1 MTWLSY
7 ALLVLAVL
15 LAAGWTLLLLALR
28 SLRRRTEELQAEVAA
43 LTPAPALAPDL
54 EAAFGTGTRR
64 LLVIEI
70 LNAVE
75 LATQRAKAARI
86 LGVVAP
92 EMLRKIVV
100 EQAAKDIVVQLA
112 EEGVHAQVT
121 VHAAR

>member
-7 ALLVLAVL
+7 ALLVLTVL

-28 SLRRRTEELQAEVAA
+28 ALRRRTEALQAEVAS

-75 LATQRAKAARI
+75 LATQRAKAAKI

>member
-28 SLRRRTEELQAEVAA
+28 ALRRRTEELQAEVAA

-54 EAAFGTGTRR
+54 EAAFSTGTRR

-75 LATQRAKAARI
+75 LATQRAKAAKI

-92 EMLRKIVV
+92 EMIRKIVV

>member
-7 ALLVLAVL
+7 VLLVLAVL
-15 LAAGWTLLLLALR
+15 LAAGWTVLLLALR
-28 SLRRRTEELQAEVAA
+28 ALRRRAEELQAEVAA
-43 LTPAPALAPDL
+43 LTPAPAMAPDL

-70 LNAVE
+70 LNSVE

-100 EQAAKDIVVQLA
+100 ETAAKDIVVQLA

-121 VHAAR
+121 VHAAC

>member
-7 ALLVLAVL
+7 VLLVLAVL

-28 SLRRRTEELQAEVAA
+28 ALRRRTDELQAEVAA

>member
-1 MTWLSY
+1 MTWLFY

-15 LAAGWTLLLLALR
+15 LATGWTLLLLALR
-28 SLRRRTEELQAEVAA
+28 SLARRTEELRAEVAA
-43 LTPAPALAPDL
+43 LTPPPALAPDL

-92 EMLRKIVV
+92 EMLRRIVV

>member
-28 SLRRRTEELQAEVAA
+28 ALRRRTEELQAEVAA

-54 EAAFGTGTRR
+54 EAAFSTGTRR

-75 LATQRAKAARI
+75 LATQRAKAAKI